1 MIQCNHKVR
10 EALNQERLK
19 SKGVEKMK
27 SGTLIVTEVRTN
39 KMYMSETTLRE
50 IRQKRKSSSGVL
62 FADMIT
68 AYPTAEIV
76 CLTDEAFNEMFGE
89 LEAEAEK
96 NYGVRN
102 VLSISNLK

>member
-1 MIQCNHKVR
+1 
-10 EALNQERLK
+10 
-19 SKGVEKMK
+19 MK

-39 KMYMSETTLRE
+39 KMYMSKTTLRE
-50 IRQKRKSSSGVL
+50 IRQKRKSASGVL

-68 AYPTAEIV
+68 TYPTTEIV
-76 CLTDEAFNEMFGE
+76 CLTDEAFNEMFGK

-102 VLSISNLK
+102 VLSVSNQK